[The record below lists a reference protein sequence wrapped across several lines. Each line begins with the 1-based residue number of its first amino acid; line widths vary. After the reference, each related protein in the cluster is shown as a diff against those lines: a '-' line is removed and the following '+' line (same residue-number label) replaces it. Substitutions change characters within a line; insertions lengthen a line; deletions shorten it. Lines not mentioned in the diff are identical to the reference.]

1 MESIDTL
8 IQDRH
13 LQMLK
18 AALPYVDN
26 SRQKSIAMMVKFM
39 ELQRT
44 MALFE
49 SPENNLRMCS
59 QEEDQSDAP
68 LQMLNAIREYCTE
81 KEQEKFLFC
90 TKEKLISGIV
100 CFLNRFL

>member
-18 AALPYVDN
+18 AALPYLET
-26 SRQKSIAMMVKFM
+26 SRQRTLAMMVKFM

-44 MALFE
+44 MALFNT
-49 SPENNLRMCS
+49 PGNNLRMCS
-59 QEEDQSDAP
+59 EEEASEDAP

-81 KEQEKFLFC
+81 KERDMIDNMTTFVQMFSTYGTLF
-90 TKEKLISGIV
+90 T
-100 CFLNRFL
+100 

>member
-18 AALPYVDN
+18 AALPYLET
-26 SRQKSIAMMVKFM
+26 SRQRTMAMMVKFM

-49 SPENNLRMCS
+49 APGNNLRMCS
-59 QEEDQSDAP
+59 EDETQEDAP

-81 KEQEKFLFC
+81 KEQEMIDNMMTFVQMFSTYGTLF
-90 TKEKLISGIV
+90 T
-100 CFLNRFL
+100 

>member
-1 MESIDTL
+1 METIDTL

-26 SRQKSIAMMVKFM
+26 TRQKSIAMMVKFM

-81 KEQEKFLFC
+81 KEQEMIDNMMTFVQMFSTYGTLFA
-90 TKEKLISGIV
+90 
-100 CFLNRFL
+100 

>member
-13 LQMLK
+13 LEMIK
-18 AALPYVDN
+18 AALPYLDN
-26 SRQKSIAMMVKFM
+26 SRQKTMAMIVKFM

-49 SPENNLRMCS
+49 NPSNNLRMCS
-59 QEEDQSDAP
+59 EEENIEDAP
-68 LQMLNAIREYCTE
+68 LQMLTAIREYCTD
-81 KEQEKFLFC
+81 
-90 TKEKLISGIV
+90 KEKDMIDNMVTFVQMFSTYGTL
-100 CFLNRFL
+100 FT